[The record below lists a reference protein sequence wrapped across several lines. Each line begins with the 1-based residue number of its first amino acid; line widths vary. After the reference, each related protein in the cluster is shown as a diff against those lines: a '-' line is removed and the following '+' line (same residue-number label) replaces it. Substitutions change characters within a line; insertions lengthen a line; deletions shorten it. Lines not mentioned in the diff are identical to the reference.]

1 MGARLA
7 AAPRRRRGAPSGPL
21 HWLHASALQATGSAG
36 RAGRAGPALPTAETV
51 AVLPFTAR
59 DLAESTAAVLLQR
72 AGAPLALLMVEDD
85 VGAGPNAIWN
95 ALAGRLD
102 ATFMVYLAQDVFP
115 GRSWLAVAAATLQKQ
130 PQSGLFAFNDGKW
143 FGELASF
150 GMVRLDWLR
159 GIYGG
164 GLFFAGYRRHYGDT
178 ELTLV
183 AAAQRALAYHPHAL
197 LVEVDH
203 GKDARPVDPADRALF
218 HERRRMGFDG
228 RVSDA
233 ALLGKFG

>member
-1 MGARLA
+1 
-7 AAPRRRRGAPSGPL
+7 
-21 HWLHASALQATGSAG
+21 
-36 RAGRAGPALPTAETV
+36 V
-51 AVLPFTAR
+51 AVLVPWVER
-59 DLAESTAAVLLQR
+59 SLAERALRAMAWR
-72 AGAPLALLMVEDD
+72 AGLAATYVAIQDDAAAGPLALL
-85 VGAGPNAIWN
+85 NA
-95 ALAGRLD
+95 ALAQID
-102 ATFMVYLAQDVFP
+102 SEAVVYAAQDAFP
-115 GRSWLAVAAATLQKQ
+115 GRYWLQRASACLGADPRK
-130 PQSGLFAFNDGKW
+130 GLLAFNDGKW

-218 HERRRMGFDG
+218 HERRRKGFDG